1 MSTLTYYEPHKLTA
15 GALALVA
22 HALFFSLLFFSFN
35 WHVRTPP
42 GMVAEL
48 WNSLPEPVAE
58 VVPVPPPPPPL
69 PVPVLQRAETIS
81 VPKVV
86 EPVLAPKAE
95 IEFKDK
101 KKKKIA
107 PVKKEPVKI
116 APVKK
121 ETPPVKSPPEPDEKS
136 RQLEIEKQNALNLA
150 RQAKKQSLEKQ
161 LADDVQAARENE
173 LAQERRNKIRAEID
187 ADTAKEVAKYKEM
200 IQSKISRNIVM
211 PPDVPD
217 SAEAKFTVILLPGGS
232 VMDGGV
238 KLLKSSGNDAY
249 DSAAERAIYKA
260 QPLPVPTD
268 PELARKFRELR
279 LSVKP

>member
-22 HALFFSLLFFSFN
+22 HALFFSLLYFSIN
-35 WHVRTPP
+35 WHVKMPSPT
-42 GMVAEL
+42 VEAEM
-48 WNSLPEPVAE
+48 WDKLPDPVAE
-58 VVPVPPPPPPL
+58 VVPAPPPPPPV

-86 EPVLAPKAE
+86 EPALAPKAD

-101 KKKKIA
+101 KKKKVA
-107 PVKKEPVKI
+107 PVKKEVPV
-116 APVKK
+116 
-121 ETPPVKSPPEPDEKS
+121 VKSPPKPDEKT
-136 RQLEIEKQNALNLA
+136 RQQEIEKQNALNLA
-150 RQAKKQSLEKQ
+150 KQAKKQALEKQ
-161 LADDVQAARENE
+161 LAADERAARENE
-173 LAQERRNKIRAEID
+173 LAQERRDKIRAEVD
-187 ADTAKEVAKYKEM
+187 AETAAETAKEIDKYKEL
-200 IQSKISRNIVM
+200 IQAKISRNIVM

-238 KLLKSSGNDAY
+238 KLLKSSGNAAY

-260 QPLPVPTD
+260 QPLPIPQD